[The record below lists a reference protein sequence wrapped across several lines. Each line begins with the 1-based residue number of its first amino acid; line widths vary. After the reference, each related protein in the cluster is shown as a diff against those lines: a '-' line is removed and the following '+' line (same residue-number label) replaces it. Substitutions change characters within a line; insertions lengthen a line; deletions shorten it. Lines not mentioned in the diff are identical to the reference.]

1 MENQFTNLLK
11 ERRSIYALG
20 KDVSLSDDQIIALVS
35 NAVKESPSS
44 FNSQTSRAVV
54 LFGDAHKKLWDL
66 TEVALKIAVPEGQDF
81 APTVEKLNSFRA
93 GYGTILFFEDM
104 SIVKNL
110 QEQFAL
116 YADNFPVWAEQA
128 SGIAQHSVWTALATE
143 NIGASLQHYNPLIDD
158 AVRSEWNLSSDWKL
172 RAQMPFGSI
181 EAPAQGKDYM
191 DDSERVLSFN

>member
-66 TEVALKIAVPEGQDF
+66 TEAALKIAVPEGQDF
-81 APTVEKLNSFRA
+81 TPTAEKLNSFRA

>member
-1 MENQFTNLLK
+1 MENKYINLLK

-20 KDVSLSDDQIIALVS
+20 EKVSLSNENILELVKV
-35 NAVKESPSS
+35 AIKESPSS

-54 LFGDAHKKLWDL
+54 LFGDSHEKLWDL
-66 TEVALKIAVPEGQDF
+66 TEAALKLAVPEGQDF
-81 APTVEKLNSFRA
+81 TPTIEKLNSFRS

-110 QEQFAL
+110 QEQFVL
-116 YADNFPVWAEQA
+116 YADNFPVWAEQS

-158 AVRSEWNLSSDWKL
+158 AVHSEWNLSSDWKL

-181 EAPAQGKDYM
+181 EAPVQDKEYM
-191 DDSERVLSFN
+191 DDAERILSFN

>member
-1 MENQFTNLLK
+1 MENKYIDLLK
-11 ERRSIYALG
+11 ERRSIYTLG
-20 KDVSLSDDQIIALVS
+20 KEVSLSNEHILNLVKRS
-35 NAVKESPSS
+35 IKESPSS

-54 LFGDAHKKLWDL
+54 LFESSHEKLWSL
-66 TEVALKIAVPEGQDF
+66 TEAALKLAIPEGQDF
-81 APTVEKLNSFRA
+81 TPTIEKLNAFRS

-110 QEQFAL
+110 QEQFTL
-116 YADNFPVWAEQA
+116 YADNFPVWAEQS

-181 EAPAQGKDYM
+181 EAPAQGKEYM
-191 DDSERVLSFN
+191 DDTERVLSFN